1 MHMIMLNIAIDAE
14 SVYIEFEA
22 PWDNLVG
29 FEHAPSTDE
38 QREKVE
44 AAMLLLK
51 SPEKLFVFDGGD
63 CTVSEVTIEQTMEGA
78 EHHDEESE
86 GEHHDEKSEGESH
99 NDEHHDD
106 EAKEHGDE
114 HSGDADGES
123 HSAVFSQ
130 YRFDCADIA
139 ALSSLDVQIFKQW
152 EGFEE
157 LDVQLIG
164 PSGASSA
171 ELSANET
178 SLDLSSIN

>member
-1 MHMIMLNIAIDAE
+1 MIM
-14 SVYIEFEA
+14 IEFEA

-38 QREKVE
+38 QRQQVV
-44 AAMLLLK
+44 AALQLLE

-63 CTVSEVTIEQTMEGA
+63 CTVGEVNIEQTMEGTD
-78 EHHDEESE
+78 HHDEESE
-86 GEHHDEKSEGESH
+86 EG
-99 NDEHHDD
+99 
-106 EAKEHGDE
+106 HGDE
-114 HSGDADGES
+114 HSHSGEADGES

-130 YRFDCADIA
+130 YRFDCADSA
-139 ALSSLDVQIFKQW
+139 ALSSLEVEIFKQW

-164 PSGASSA
+164 PSGATSA
-171 ELSANET
+171 ELTANNT